1 MSEFYDELL
10 PDVIELL
17 EELGQTMHLRR
28 IVAGVVDP
36 ITSSVTGGTQSD
48 IPVRGVILDYN
59 DAIGGRIA
67 GGSGPGDGSTILAG
81 DRRVL
86 LDPQVE
92 PLTGDLVVEGGRV
105 WGIIK
110 FSSVNPAGTPM
121 MYTLQVR
128 K

>member
-1 MSEFYDELL
+1 MSEFYEELI

-17 EELGQTMHLRR
+17 EELGQTLYLRR
-28 IVAGVVDP
+28 VVAGVVDKL
-36 ITSSVTGGTQSD
+36 SSTVTGGAQQD

-59 DAIGGRIA
+59 DAIGARIA

-92 PLTGDLVVEGGRV
+92 PLEGDLVVEGGRV
-105 WGIIK
+105 WSIIK
-110 FSSVNPAGTPM
+110 FSSVNPAGVPM
-121 MYTLQVR
+121 LYTLQVR

>member
-1 MSEFYDELL
+1 MSEFYEDLI

-28 IVAGVVDP
+28 LVDPVVDEVASTV
-36 ITSSVTGGTQSD
+36 TSSPPLD

-59 DAIGGRIA
+59 DGMGGRL
-67 GGSGPGDGSTILAG
+67 GSRQPGDGSVIQFG

-92 PLTGDLVVEGGRV
+92 PLDGDKVVEGGRV
-105 WGIIK
+105 W
-110 FSSVNPAGTPM
+110 SVVQASRVDPAGVPM
-121 MYTLQVR
+121 LYVLQVR
-128 K
+128 Q